1 MAKKTKT
8 SLESNLSTVN
18 AELKQEQHANQ
29 VGDGNRQLG
38 VQTHMTDV
46 QRPKGGKV
54 FLVIDSSGIRSEA
67 TVDEGSVRRVKL
79 YENEPSFSRLINN
92 LGFSTAD
99 PSLKRFRENYLM
111 ELPDGDKIMFTL
123 PAYMTQDGKYISVFE
138 LNPTLCKNMMAQKG
152 KLESS
157 KAFKSQQNELVNAY
171 VPAFQHGFNVASLLP
186 LLTNREQL
194 NFRVR
199 LELYSVV
206 SEALFSEIVEDIK
219 DSYVISTVYD
229 RVVADDEQGLDMSVL
244 NQNIITHPMVSPLL
258 GKLFS
263 SMEKKE
269 QNSSAVNGISNGLN
283 GHESGRHPQVV
294 Y

>member
-1 MAKKTKT
+1 MTKKTLQKEGLQHDGKT
-8 SLESNLSTVN
+8 TAYENPL
-18 AELKQEQHANQ
+18 NQ
-29 VGDGNRQLG
+29 VVDEVKR
-38 VQTHMTDV
+38 VDEQTYTTDA
-46 QRPKGGKV
+46 QKRSNNKV
-54 FLVIDSSGIRSEA
+54 YLVIDSSGVYTTPKI
-67 TVDEGSVRRVKL
+67 DEGSVRRVKL
-79 YENEPSFSRLINN
+79 YENEPSFSRLVNN

-99 PSLKRFRENYLM
+99 PTLKRFRENYLM

-123 PAYMTQDGKYISVFE
+123 PAYMTNDGKYISVFE
-138 LNPTLCKNMMAQKG
+138 LNPTLCKNLMVQKG

-157 KAFKSQQNELVNAY
+157 KAFKNQQNELVNTY
-171 VPAFQHGFNVASLLP
+171 VPAFQHGFSVASLLP

-206 SEALFSEIVEDIK
+206 SEALFEESANDII
-219 DSYVISTVYD
+219 DSYAISTTYD

-244 NQNIITHPMVSPLL
+244 NQGIIAHPLVSPLL

-263 SMEKKE
+263 NMEKKE
-269 QNSSAVNGISNGLN
+269 QATLGSNDLSN
-283 GHESGRHPQVV
+283 DQQGHESGRHPQIM

>member
-1 MAKKTKT
+1 MTKKTSQKGGHSDNQHIT
-8 SLESNLSTVN
+8 SSETHLNQGVDR
-18 AELKQEQHANQ
+18 AACVDEQ
-29 VGDGNRQLG
+29 
-38 VQTHMTDV
+38 TYTTDV
-46 QRPKGGKV
+46 TKRSNSKV
-54 FLVIDSSGIRSEA
+54 YLVIDSSGVYKTPSIE
-67 TVDEGSVRRVKL
+67 EGKVRRVKL
-79 YENEPSFSRLINN
+79 YENEPSFSRLVNN

-99 PSLKRFRENYLM
+99 PTLKRFRENYLM

-123 PAYMTQDGKYISVFE
+123 PAYMTNDGKYISVFE
-138 LNPTLCKNMMAQKG
+138 LNPTLCKNLMVQKG

-157 KAFKSQQNELVNAY
+157 KAFKAQQNELVNTY

-199 LELYSVV
+199 LELYNVV
-206 SEALFSEIVEDIK
+206 SEALFEESVDAII
-219 DSYVISTVYD
+219 DSYAISSTYD

-244 NQNIITHPMVSPLL
+244 NQGIIAHPMVSPLL

-263 SMEKKE
+263 NMEKKE
-269 QNSSAVNGISNGLN
+269 QASNDVNRSFNDQI
-283 GHESGRHPQVV
+283 GHESGRHPQIL

>member
-1 MAKKTKT
+1 MTKKISKNGQNALNGASLQNDDHLNQVADGAKK
-8 SLESNLSTVN
+8 LSGDTFITDS
-18 AELKQEQHANQ
+18 KQKNN
-29 VGDGNRQLG
+29 V
-38 VQTHMTDV
+38 
-46 QRPKGGKV
+46 KV
-54 FLVIDSSGIRSEA
+54 FLLIDSSGIH
-67 TVDEGSVRRVKL
+67 TVQSVEEGSIRRVKI

-92 LGFSTAD
+92 LGFSTGE

-111 ELPDGDKIMFTL
+111 ELPDGDKIIFTL
-123 PAYMTQDGKYISVFE
+123 PAYMTADGKYISVFE
-138 LNPTLCKNMMAQKG
+138 LNPTLCKNLMVQKG

-157 KAFKSQQNELVNAY
+157 KAFKSQQNELVNTY

-199 LELYSVV
+199 LELYNVV
-206 SEALFSEIVEDIK
+206 SEPMFEEIVDSLK
-219 DSYVISTVYD
+219 DSYAISATYD

-244 NQNIITHPMVSPLL
+244 NQGIITHPLVSPLL

-263 SMEKKE
+263 NLDKGGANGVQSGEKNND
-269 QNSSAVNGISNGLN
+269 QHD
-283 GHESGRHPQVV
+283 HESGRHPRVV

>member
-1 MAKKTKT
+1 MTKKTSQT
-8 SLESNLSTVN
+8 SGRSNNQQTTSSETHLNQGVERVTRVD
-18 AELKQEQHANQ
+18 EQTYTTDATKRA
-29 VGDGNRQLG
+29 GN
-38 VQTHMTDV
+38 
-46 QRPKGGKV
+46 KV
-54 FLVIDSSGIRSEA
+54 YLVIDSSGVYKTPSVE
-67 TVDEGSVRRVKL
+67 EGKVRRVKL
-79 YENEPSFSRLINN
+79 YENEPSFSRLVNN

-99 PSLKRFRENYLM
+99 PTLKRFRENYLM

-123 PAYMTQDGKYISVFE
+123 PAYMTNDGKYISVFE
-138 LNPTLCKNMMAQKG
+138 LNPSLCKNLMVQKG

-157 KAFKSQQNELVNAY
+157 KAFKAQQNELVNTY

-199 LELYSVV
+199 LELYNVV
-206 SEALFSEIVEDIK
+206 SEALFEESVDAII
-219 DSYVISTVYD
+219 DSYAISSTYD

-244 NQNIITHPMVSPLL
+244 NQGIIAHPMVSPLL

-263 SMEKKE
+263 NMEKKE
-269 QNSSAVNGISNGLN
+269 QASIDANKSSNDQI
-283 GHESGRHPQVV
+283 GHEGGRHPQIL